1 MNGRNIV
8 LAAVAL
14 GLVALIIVFF
24 ASAGD
29 TGGDVAPHT
38 TPVVAGG
45 DEGSATAPPTEGAP
59 GEAPPV
65 SRSAA
70 RAQKA
75 GATPADAE
83 SKLELPP
90 DAKPSDGGLAFG
102 GAVCEKMATC
112 DCQERAVES
121 CARAWV
127 SIQPE
132 EWDTV
137 KCMLD
142 LPCQDI
148 CRLSEHP
155 KDVACLVAVDEMLT
169 KRISGRKIE

>member
-8 LAAVAL
+8 LGAVAL

-29 TGGDVAPHT
+29 TGGDVAPHSPPAVGAAEDGAT
-38 TPVVAGG
+38 
-45 DEGSATAPPTEGAP
+45 TAPAATD
-59 GEAPPV
+59 GEAPAPAV

-70 RAQKA
+70 RSQKSA
-75 GATPADAE
+75 ASGAAE
-83 SKLELPP
+83 SKIELAP

-102 GAVCEKMATC
+102 SALCEKMSSC
-112 DCQERAVES
+112 NCQDRAMDS
-121 CARAWV
+121 CARGWV
-127 SIQPE
+127 SIKPE

-142 LPCQDI
+142 LSCEDV
-148 CRLSEHP
+148 CRIYDHP
-155 KDVACLVAVDEMLT
+155 KDVACLVQVDEMLT
-169 KRISGRKIE
+169 KRFVDRKIE